1 MSSAGAG
8 GAGQQKKKRNN
19 LDSDHRDAV
28 VGELLRGS
36 SQGKLAKGDIQRVA
50 AQFNSNRWTIA
61 SVWKEYQQQKSD
73 GVVKPLLRNKRLGNS
88 GRKGIDVVKY
98 GEALREIPIKNRTT
112 IRSLAA
118 ALGIPHSTLHLNLKK
133 LGLHASKTYLKPMLK
148 EEGMR
153 KRLEWAVRW
162 VLTAPPELGGGHK
175 FQDFL
180 NFVHLDEKWFYI
192 CKNGQKYYLHDDEDV
207 PTRKVQHKSHITKV
221 MFLAVVARPRFDPH
235 RQSMFSGKIGI
246 FPFTEL
252 RQAVRSSARRA
263 AGTWETKCV
272 EVTKERYKEKLI
284 QNVIPAIKRDWPR
297 ARRGETIW
305 AQHDNAPSH
314 NLNEDPDIVRE
325 CTADGWDI
333 KFISQP
339 ANSPDLNILDLGFFN
354 SIQSLQDRTTPRTI
368 DDLIAEVRTAFGAQT
383 SEKLGA
389 VWTTL
394 QSILQEIMLA
404 KGDNTF
410 KLPHLKKASAVGRGV
425 SIPMELPCSQEAW
438 EAAQSTLP
446 S

>member
-1 MSSAGAG
+1 M
-8 GAGQQKKKRNN
+8 
-19 LDSDHRDAV
+19 
-28 VGELLRGS
+28 
-36 SQGKLAKGDIQRVA
+36 
-50 AQFNSNRWTIA
+50 
-61 SVWKEYQQQKSD
+61 
-73 GVVKPLLRNKRLGNS
+73 VKPLLRNKRKGIS
-88 GRKGIDVVKY
+88 GRKGLDFVKY
-98 GEALREIPIKNRTT
+98 AEALRDIPIKNRTT

-118 ALGIPHSTLHLNLKK
+118 ALDLPKSTLHLNLKR
-133 LGLHASKTYLKPMLK
+133 LGLRASKTYLKPMLT
-148 EEGMR
+148 EEGKV
-153 KRLEWAVRW
+153 KRLEWALRW
-162 VLTAPPELGGGHK
+162 VRTTPPELGGGHK

-192 CKNGQKYYLHDDEDV
+192 CKHGQKYYLHDDEDV

-221 MFLAVVARPRFDPH
+221 MFLAVVARPRYDPH
-235 RQSMFSGKIGI
+235 RQSTFSGKMGI

-252 RQAVRSSARRA
+252 RQAVRNSARRA

-284 QNVIPAIKRDWPR
+284 QDVIPAIKRDWPR

-305 AQHDNAPSH
+305 AQHDNAPSQ
-314 NLNEDPDIVRE
+314 NLNDDPDIVRG
-325 CTADGWDI
+325 CTADAWDI

-339 ANSPDLNILDLGFFN
+339 SNSPDLNILDLGFFN
-354 SIQSLQDRTTPRTI
+354 SIQSLQDSTTPRTI
-368 DDLIAEVRTAFGAQT
+368 DDLIAEVRTAFAAQT

-389 VWTTL
+389 VWTTI

-404 KGDNTF
+404 KGDNNF
-410 KLPHLKKASAVGRGV
+410 KLPHLKKAAAAGRGV

-438 EAAQSTLP
+438 EAAQSALP